1 MTKEAQMDAL
11 AEDSAEEIERCE
23 QLKALGIR
31 PEEIQ
36 VHPDLAGS
44 WYGWSATVG
53 DYDLGDRVGTGKTPD
68 AAVDDLID
76 QLG

>member
-11 AEDSAEEIERCE
+11 AEDSMEEIERCE

-31 PEEIQ
+31 PEEIR
-36 VHPDLAGS
+36 VHPDLAG
-44 WYGWSATVG
+44 YGWSATVG

-68 AAVDDLID
+68 AAIDDLIA
-76 QLG
+76 QLD